1 MNWNKIKQWFG
12 SGAFLFDKVLANV
25 LWFGLSFIAILLDFL
40 HNKINNYIIFKHVYI
55 HSIQQ
60 INLYLEYPQ
69 QYADVNLYGPVF
81 ALVIAPFALL
91 PNTIAIILWGMFNT
105 AILYIAIKKLPIASK
120 WQNAILIL
128 CSHEMMN
135 AASWLQSNALIAAC
149 IILGFDFINKR
160 KEIWAL
166 FFIML
171 ATFIKIYGIVGFAFF
186 FFSKDKLKFIGW
198 TIVWSVVFFVL
209 PMIIS
214 SSHFVIQSYSDW
226 LHALQY
232 KAAKNV
238 NPNDTNDYQ
247 DICVMGMIRRIF
259 NVPYFKNYY
268 VTVPAVILFGLQYLR
283 FNYFSDVRYRLYLLC
298 SVLITTVIFTTSAE
312 SPTYIIAFPAMCI
325 WYVLQEHT
333 KKVNARFIFT
343 LLLTSFSYSDLF
355 TPWLREN
362 IVRPYALKAL
372 PGFILWLIILKQI
385 YSKQFLTIPADRV
398 KNLFIA

>member
-333 KKVNARFIFT
+333 KKVNALFIFT

-398 KNLFIA
+398 KNLLIA

>member
-333 KKVNARFIFT
+333 KKVNALFIFT

>member
-1 MNWNKIKQWFG
+1 MNWNKIKQWFS

-69 QYADVNLYGPVF
+69 QYADVNLYGPFF

-91 PNTIAIILWGMFNT
+91 PNTIAIVLWEIFNT

-135 AASWLQSNALIAAC
+135 TASWLQSNALIAAC

-198 TIVWSVVFFVL
+198 AIVWSVIFFIL

-214 SSHFVIQSYSDW
+214 SPHFIIQSYSDW
-226 LHALQY
+226 LHALQF

-259 NVPYFKNYY
+259 NIPYFKNYY
-268 VTVPAVILFGLQYLR
+268 VTVSAVILFGLQYLR

-333 KKVNARFIFT
+333 KKVNALFIFT

-362 IVRPYALKAL
+362 IIRPYALKAL
-372 PGFILWLIILKQI
+372 PGFIFVVNYIK
-385 YSKQFLTIPADRV
+385 T
-398 KNLFIA
+398 NLFKAIFNNPG